1 MRSNCAHLSH
11 FVQLLEQLK
20 LADSLAKQL
29 KTYTEAI
36 TTQILSYTEPEKE
49 QSSLSDGTQ

>member
-1 MRSNCAHLSH
+1 MVPQGPTVHTLSH
-11 FVQLLEQLK
+11 FVQLLEQLN

-29 KTYTEAI
+29 KTYTEAS

-49 QSSLSDGTQ
+49 QSSL